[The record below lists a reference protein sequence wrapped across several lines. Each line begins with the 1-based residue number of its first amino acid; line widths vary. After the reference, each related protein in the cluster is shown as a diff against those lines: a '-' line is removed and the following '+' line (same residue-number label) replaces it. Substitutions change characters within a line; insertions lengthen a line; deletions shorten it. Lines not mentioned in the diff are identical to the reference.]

1 MKILQLLLFF
11 LLTVTS
17 NAEDESYVLT
27 LADAPATLSN
37 GIPFTM
43 EKGDCYPLV
52 GFDASKTRA
61 QLKLGN
67 LTFWARTTNLA
78 SVPEADV
85 PEAAAKYV
93 ADATKFLAEV
103 AADTHRE
110 QEEQQAIAAE
120 RALESRRARQR
131 RNTSDQDTQ
140 QRQPAQAV
148 SPNAYGL
155 GVNSDEFGRPHT
167 YRTRD
172 GERLSPI
179 FQGDV
184 KRDAYGLGVH
194 SDQFGRPVYD
204 SKP

>member
-78 SVPEADV
+78 SVP
-85 PEAAAKYV
+85 
-93 ADATKFLAEV
+93 
-103 AADTHRE
+103 
-110 QEEQQAIAAE
+110 
-120 RALESRRARQR
+120 
-131 RNTSDQDTQ
+131 
-140 QRQPAQAV
+140 
-148 SPNAYGL
+148 
-155 GVNSDEFGRPHT
+155 
-167 YRTRD
+167 
-172 GERLSPI
+172 
-179 FQGDV
+179 
-184 KRDAYGLGVH
+184 
-194 SDQFGRPVYD
+194 
-204 SKP
+204 